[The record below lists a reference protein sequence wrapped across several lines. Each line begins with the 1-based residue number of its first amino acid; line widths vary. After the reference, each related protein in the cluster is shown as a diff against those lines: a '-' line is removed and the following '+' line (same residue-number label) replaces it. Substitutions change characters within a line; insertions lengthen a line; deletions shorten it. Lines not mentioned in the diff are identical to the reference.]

1 MMEKLAEIKDGTVF
15 KSGVTDRCNLFLGYK
30 KEDRSTDYELEKR
43 RYLMKKL
50 KFDSYDGVCFLNGLV
65 FFAPV
70 ALLVRTQAGVS
81 EHVFF
86 LLQALLSGVIFL
98 GEIPTGFITDKIGY
112 RKSLI
117 LAQVLLLG
125 ARSLLLAAFVSR
137 SLALFVVEAV
147 VEGIAACFTSGTGSA
162 YLYNLYGE
170 NGYLVKTAHAENFG
184 IAGFI
189 ISTVAYAGI
198 YKISGMEGLLI
209 TTVVMDIIAVVC
221 SFFLRSE
228 SSKTIIADRKEVQ
241 ILAVFKNKKAFLFVI
256 SLAIFSIAWLLINFF
271 YVVKLE
277 NCGLPV
283 EWMSLIILSYSAVQM
298 LAEPILGKL
307 SDGKNGKSS
316 REKLPAVTAA
326 TAGVAFLLF
335 GVVKFRAAVL
345 LLMLILPLLL
355 NLPEYLLMDLEN
367 QFVDEAECGSQRAAT
382 LSVLNMGVNLV
393 EILTLSASAFLTKIG
408 IQWCFV
414 FVGCFLMAIALL
426 FARIQK

>member
-1 MMEKLAEIKDGTVF
+1 
-15 KSGVTDRCNLFLGYK
+15 
-30 KEDRSTDYELEKR
+30 
-43 RYLMKKL
+43 
-50 KFDSYDGVCFLNGLV
+50 
-65 FFAPV
+65 
-70 ALLVRTQAGVS
+70 
-81 EHVFF
+81 
-86 LLQALLSGVIFL
+86 
-98 GEIPTGFITDKIGY
+98 
-112 RKSLI
+112 
-117 LAQVLLLG
+117 
-125 ARSLLLAAFVSR
+125 
-137 SLALFVVEAV
+137 
-147 VEGIAACFTSGTGSA
+147 
-162 YLYNLYGE
+162 
-170 NGYLVKTAHAENFG
+170 
-184 IAGFI
+184 
-189 ISTVAYAGI
+189 
-198 YKISGMEGLLI
+198 MEGLLI

-228 SSKTIIADRKEVQ
+228 SSKTIIADRKEMQLQADTRQQENSGDTMQKKQEKDSIRQ
-241 ILAVFKNKKAFLFVI
+241 ILAIFKNKKAFLFVI

-271 YVVKLE
+271 YVEKLE

-307 SDGKNGKSS
+307 SDGKNGKSG

-326 TAGVAFLLF
+326 AAGVAFLLF

>member
-1 MMEKLAEIKDGTVF
+1 
-15 KSGVTDRCNLFLGYK
+15 
-30 KEDRSTDYELEKR
+30 
-43 RYLMKKL
+43 MKKL

-162 YLYNLYGE
+162 YLYALYGE
-170 NGYLVKTAHAENFG
+170 NGYLAKTAHAGNFG
-184 IAGFI
+184 TAGFI

-209 TTVVMDIIAVVC
+209 TTVVMDIIAVVL
-221 SFFLRSE
+221 SFYLRSE

-271 YVVKLE
+271 YVEKLE

-326 TAGVAFLLF
+326 AAGVAFLLF

-355 NLPEYLLMDLEN
+355 NLPEYLLMNLEN

-414 FVGCFLMAIALL
+414 FVGCFLMVIALL

>member
-1 MMEKLAEIKDGTVF
+1 
-15 KSGVTDRCNLFLGYK
+15 
-30 KEDRSTDYELEKR
+30 
-43 RYLMKKL
+43 MKKL

-81 EHVFF
+81 EHIFF

-117 LAQVLLLG
+117 WAQVLLFG

-162 YLYNLYGE
+162 YLYALYGE
-170 NGYLVKTAHAENFG
+170 NGYLAKTAHAGNFG
-184 IAGFI
+184 TAGFI

-209 TTVVMDIIAVVC
+209 TTVVMDVIAVVC

-283 EWMSLIILSYSAVQM
+283 EWMSLIILIYSAVQM

-316 REKLPAVTAA
+316 REKLPEVTAT

-355 NLPEYLLMDLEN
+355 NLPEYLLMNLEN

>member
-1 MMEKLAEIKDGTVF
+1 
-15 KSGVTDRCNLFLGYK
+15 
-30 KEDRSTDYELEKR
+30 
-43 RYLMKKL
+43 MKKL

-86 LLQALLSGVIFL
+86 ILQALLSGVIFL

-137 SLALFVVEAV
+137 SLVLFVVEAV

-162 YLYNLYGE
+162 YLYALYGE
-170 NGYLVKTAHAENFG
+170 NGYLAKTAHAGNFG
-184 IAGFI
+184 TAGFI

-209 TTVVMDIIAVVC
+209 TTVVMDVIAVVC

-271 YVVKLE
+271 YVEKLE

-283 EWMSLIILSYSAVQM
+283 EWMSLIILIYSAVQM

-307 SDGKNGKSS
+307 SDGKKGKSG
-316 REKLPAVTAA
+316 RGKLPAVTAA

-355 NLPEYLLMDLEN
+355 NLPEYLLMNLEN

>member
-1 MMEKLAEIKDGTVF
+1 
-15 KSGVTDRCNLFLGYK
+15 
-30 KEDRSTDYELEKR
+30 
-43 RYLMKKL
+43 MKKL

-81 EHVFF
+81 EHIFF

-137 SLALFVVEAV
+137 SLVLFVVEAV

-162 YLYNLYGE
+162 YLYALYGE
-170 NGYLVKTAHAENFG
+170 NGYLAKTAHAGNFG
-184 IAGFI
+184 TAGFI

-198 YKISGMEGLLI
+198 YKISDMEGLLI

-228 SSKTIIADRKEVQ
+228 SSKAVIADRKEVQ
-241 ILAVFKNKKAFLFVI
+241 ILAIFKNKKAFLFVI

-307 SDGKNGKSS
+307 SDGKNGKSG
-316 REKLPAVTAA
+316 RGKLPAVTAA

-367 QFVDEAECGSQRAAT
+367 QFVDETECGSQRAAT

>member
-1 MMEKLAEIKDGTVF
+1 
-15 KSGVTDRCNLFLGYK
+15 
-30 KEDRSTDYELEKR
+30 
-43 RYLMKKL
+43 MKKL

-137 SLALFVVEAV
+137 SLVLFVVEAV

-162 YLYNLYGE
+162 YLYALYGE

-184 IAGFI
+184 TAGFI

-228 SSKTIIADRKEVQ
+228 SSKAVIADRKEVQ
-241 ILAVFKNKKAFLFVI
+241 ILAIFKNKKAFLFVI

-307 SDGKNGKSS
+307 SDGKNGKSG

-367 QFVDEAECGSQRAAT
+367 QFVDEAECGSRRAAT

>member
-1 MMEKLAEIKDGTVF
+1 
-15 KSGVTDRCNLFLGYK
+15 
-30 KEDRSTDYELEKR
+30 
-43 RYLMKKL
+43 MKKL

-81 EHVFF
+81 EHIFF

-162 YLYNLYGE
+162 YLYALYGE

-184 IAGFI
+184 TAGFI

-221 SFFLRSE
+221 SFYLRSE

-307 SDGKNGKSS
+307 SDEKNGKSS

-355 NLPEYLLMDLEN
+355 NLPEYLLMNLEN
-367 QFVDEAECGSQRAAT
+367 QFVDEAECGSQRAAM

-414 FVGCFLMAIALL
+414 FVGCFLMVIALL

>member
-1 MMEKLAEIKDGTVF
+1 
-15 KSGVTDRCNLFLGYK
+15 
-30 KEDRSTDYELEKR
+30 
-43 RYLMKKL
+43 MKKL

-81 EHVFF
+81 KHVFF
-86 LLQALLSGVIFL
+86 ILQALLSGVIFL

-162 YLYNLYGE
+162 YLYALYGE
-170 NGYLVKTAHAENFG
+170 NGYLAKTAHAGNFG
-184 IAGFI
+184 TAGFI

-209 TTVVMDIIAVVC
+209 TTVVMDVIAVVC
-221 SFFLRSE
+221 SFYLRSE
-228 SSKTIIADRKEVQ
+228 SSKTVIADRKEVQ

-271 YVVKLE
+271 YVEKLE

-307 SDGKNGKSS
+307 SDGKNGKSG
-316 REKLPAVTAA
+316 RGKLPAVTAA

-367 QFVDEAECGSQRAAT
+367 QFVDETECGSQRAAT

>member
-1 MMEKLAEIKDGTVF
+1 
-15 KSGVTDRCNLFLGYK
+15 
-30 KEDRSTDYELEKR
+30 
-43 RYLMKKL
+43 MKKL

-125 ARSLLLAAFVSR
+125 ARSLLLVAFVSR

-147 VEGIAACFTSGTGSA
+147 VEGTATCFNSGTGSA
-162 YLYNLYGE
+162 YLYDLYGE

-184 IAGFI
+184 TAGFI

-221 SFFLRSE
+221 SFYLRSE

-241 ILAVFKNKKAFLFVI
+241 ILAIFKNKKAFLFVI

-316 REKLPAVTAA
+316 REKLPAVTAT

-355 NLPEYLLMDLEN
+355 NLPEYLLMNLEN

-414 FVGCFLMAIALL
+414 FVGCFLMVIALL

>member
-1 MMEKLAEIKDGTVF
+1 
-15 KSGVTDRCNLFLGYK
+15 
-30 KEDRSTDYELEKR
+30 
-43 RYLMKKL
+43 MKKL

-162 YLYNLYGE
+162 YLYDLYGE

-184 IAGFI
+184 TAGFI
-189 ISTVAYAGI
+189 ISTVAYAWI

-209 TTVVMDIIAVVC
+209 TTVVTNIIAVVC

-228 SSKTIIADRKEVQ
+228 SSKTVIADRKEVQ

-271 YVVKLE
+271 YVEKLE

-298 LAEPILGKL
+298 LAEPILEKL
-307 SDGKNGKSS
+307 SVGKNGKSG
-316 REKLPAVTAA
+316 RKKLLAVTAV
-326 TAGVAFLLF
+326 TAGVSFLLF
-335 GVVKFRAAVL
+335 GVIKFRAAVL

-367 QFVDEAECGSQRAAT
+367 QFVDETECGSQRAAT

>member
-1 MMEKLAEIKDGTVF
+1 
-15 KSGVTDRCNLFLGYK
+15 
-30 KEDRSTDYELEKR
+30 
-43 RYLMKKL
+43 MKKL

-137 SLALFVVEAV
+137 SLVLFVVEAV

-162 YLYNLYGE
+162 YLYALYGE
-170 NGYLVKTAHAENFG
+170 NGYLAKTAHAGNFG
-184 IAGFI
+184 TAGFI

-209 TTVVMDIIAVVC
+209 TTVVMDVIAVVC
-221 SFFLRSE
+221 SFYLRSE

-241 ILAVFKNKKAFLFVI
+241 ILAIFKNKKAFLFVI

-326 TAGVAFLLF
+326 AAGVAFLLF

-414 FVGCFLMAIALL
+414 FVGCFLMVIALL

>member
-1 MMEKLAEIKDGTVF
+1 
-15 KSGVTDRCNLFLGYK
+15 
-30 KEDRSTDYELEKR
+30 
-43 RYLMKKL
+43 MKKL

-86 LLQALLSGVIFL
+86 ILQALLSGVIFL

-137 SLALFVVEAV
+137 SLVLFVVEAV
-147 VEGIAACFTSGTGSA
+147 VEGIAVCFTSGTGSA
-162 YLYNLYGE
+162 YLYALYGE
-170 NGYLVKTAHAENFG
+170 NGYLAKTAHAGNFG
-184 IAGFI
+184 TAGFI

-241 ILAVFKNKKAFLFVI
+241 ILAIFKNKKAFLFVI

-271 YVVKLE
+271 YVEKLE

-307 SDGKNGKSS
+307 SDGKNGKSG
-316 REKLPAVTAA
+316 RGKLPAVTAA
-326 TAGVAFLLF
+326 AAGVAFLFF

-414 FVGCFLMAIALL
+414 FVGCFLMVIALL

>member
-1 MMEKLAEIKDGTVF
+1 
-15 KSGVTDRCNLFLGYK
+15 
-30 KEDRSTDYELEKR
+30 
-43 RYLMKKL
+43 MKKL

-70 ALLVRTQAGVS
+70 ALLVRTLAGVS
-81 EHVFF
+81 EHIFF

-117 LAQVLLLG
+117 WAQVLLFG

-147 VEGIAACFTSGTGSA
+147 VEGIAVCFTSGTGSA
-162 YLYNLYGE
+162 YLYALYGE
-170 NGYLVKTAHAENFG
+170 NGYLAKTAHAGNFG
-184 IAGFI
+184 TAGFI

-228 SSKTIIADRKEVQ
+228 SSKAVIADRKEVQ
-241 ILAVFKNKKAFLFVI
+241 ILAIFKNKKAFLFVI

-307 SDGKNGKSS
+307 SDGKNGKSG
-316 REKLPAVTAA
+316 RKKLPAVTAV

-335 GVVKFRAAVL
+335 GVIKFRAAVL

-367 QFVDEAECGSQRAAT
+367 QFVDETECGSQRAAT

-414 FVGCFLMAIALL
+414 FVGCFLMAIAHL

>member
-1 MMEKLAEIKDGTVF
+1 
-15 KSGVTDRCNLFLGYK
+15 
-30 KEDRSTDYELEKR
+30 
-43 RYLMKKL
+43 MKKL

-81 EHVFF
+81 EHIFF

-117 LAQVLLLG
+117 WAQVLLFG

-147 VEGIAACFTSGTGSA
+147 VEGIAVCFTSGTGSA
-162 YLYNLYGE
+162 YLYDLYGE

-184 IAGFI
+184 TAGFI

-241 ILAVFKNKKAFLFVI
+241 ILAIFKNKKAFLFVI

-298 LAEPILGKL
+298 LSEPILGKL
-307 SDGKNGKSS
+307 SDGKNGKSG
-316 REKLPAVTAA
+316 RGKLPAVTAA
-326 TAGVAFLLF
+326 AAGVAFLFF
-335 GVVKFRAAVL
+335 GVVKFKAAVL

-355 NLPEYLLMDLEN
+355 NLPEYLLMNLEN
-367 QFVDEAECGSQRAAT
+367 QFVDEAECGSQRAAM

>member
-1 MMEKLAEIKDGTVF
+1 
-15 KSGVTDRCNLFLGYK
+15 
-30 KEDRSTDYELEKR
+30 
-43 RYLMKKL
+43 MKKL

-86 LLQALLSGVIFL
+86 ILQALLSGVIFL

-137 SLALFVVEAV
+137 SLVLFVVEAV

-162 YLYNLYGE
+162 YLYALYGE
-170 NGYLVKTAHAENFG
+170 NGYLAKTAHAGNFG
-184 IAGFI
+184 TAGFI

-241 ILAVFKNKKAFLFVI
+241 ILAIFKNKKAFLFVI

-271 YVVKLE
+271 YVEKLE

-298 LAEPILGKL
+298 LAEPILEKL
-307 SDGKNGKSS
+307 SDGKNGKSG
-316 REKLPAVTAA
+316 RGKLPAVTAA

-355 NLPEYLLMDLEN
+355 NLPEYLLMNLEN

-382 LSVLNMGVNLV
+382 LSVLNMGMNLV

>member
-1 MMEKLAEIKDGTVF
+1 
-15 KSGVTDRCNLFLGYK
+15 
-30 KEDRSTDYELEKR
+30 
-43 RYLMKKL
+43 MKKL

-81 EHVFF
+81 EHIFF

-137 SLALFVVEAV
+137 SLVLFVVEAV

-162 YLYNLYGE
+162 YLYALYGE
-170 NGYLVKTAHAENFG
+170 NGYLAKTAHAGNFG
-184 IAGFI
+184 TAGFI

-221 SFFLRSE
+221 SFYLRSE
-228 SSKTIIADRKEVQ
+228 SSKAVIADRKEVQ
-241 ILAVFKNKKAFLFVI
+241 ILAIFKNKKAFLFVI

-298 LAEPILGKL
+298 LAEPILEKL
-307 SDGKNGKSS
+307 SDGKNGKSG
-316 REKLPAVTAA
+316 RGKLPAVTAV

-355 NLPEYLLMDLEN
+355 NLPEYLLMNLEN

-414 FVGCFLMAIALL
+414 FVGCFLMVIALL

>member
-1 MMEKLAEIKDGTVF
+1 
-15 KSGVTDRCNLFLGYK
+15 
-30 KEDRSTDYELEKR
+30 
-43 RYLMKKL
+43 MKKL

-98 GEIPTGFITDKIGY
+98 GEIPTGFITDKIG
-112 RKSLI
+112 SLI

-137 SLALFVVEAV
+137 SLVLFVVEAV
-147 VEGIAACFTSGTGSA
+147 VEGIAACFISGTGSA
-162 YLYNLYGE
+162 YLYALYGE
-170 NGYLVKTAHAENFG
+170 NGYLAKTAHAGNFG
-184 IAGFI
+184 TAGFI

-209 TTVVMDIIAVVC
+209 TTVVMNIIAVVC

-228 SSKTIIADRKEVQ
+228 SSKTVIADRKEVQ

-307 SDGKNGKSS
+307 SDGKNGKSG
-316 REKLPAVTAA
+316 RKKLPAVTAV

-335 GVVKFRAAVL
+335 GVIKFRAAVL

-367 QFVDEAECGSQRAAT
+367 QFVDETECGSQRAAT

>member
-1 MMEKLAEIKDGTVF
+1 
-15 KSGVTDRCNLFLGYK
+15 
-30 KEDRSTDYELEKR
+30 
-43 RYLMKKL
+43 MKKI

-81 EHVFF
+81 EHIFF

-125 ARSLLLAAFVSR
+125 ARSLLLAAFVSQ
-137 SLALFVVEAV
+137 SLVLFVVEAV
-147 VEGIAACFTSGTGSA
+147 VEGIAVCFTSGTGSA
-162 YLYNLYGE
+162 YLYALYGE
-170 NGYLVKTAHAENFG
+170 NGYLAKTAHAGNFG
-184 IAGFI
+184 TAGFI

-221 SFFLRSE
+221 SFYLRSE
-228 SSKTIIADRKEVQ
+228 SSKAVIADRKEVQ
-241 ILAVFKNKKAFLFVI
+241 ILAIFKNKKAFLFVI

-271 YVVKLE
+271 YVEKLE

-307 SDGKNGKSS
+307 SVGKNGKSG
-316 REKLPAVTAA
+316 RKKLPAVTAV

-335 GVVKFRAAVL
+335 GVIKFRAAVL

-367 QFVDEAECGSQRAAT
+367 QFVDETECGSQRAAT

-414 FVGCFLMAIALL
+414 FVGCFLMVIALL
-426 FARIQK
+426 FAGIKK

>member
-1 MMEKLAEIKDGTVF
+1 
-15 KSGVTDRCNLFLGYK
+15 
-30 KEDRSTDYELEKR
+30 
-43 RYLMKKL
+43 MKKL

-81 EHVFF
+81 EHIFF

-137 SLALFVVEAV
+137 SLVLFVVEAV
-147 VEGIAACFTSGTGSA
+147 VEGTATCFTSGTGSA
-162 YLYNLYGE
+162 YLYDLYGE
-170 NGYLVKTAHAENFG
+170 NGYLAKTAHAGNFG
-184 IAGFI
+184 TAGFI

-209 TTVVMDIIAVVC
+209 ITVVMDIIAVVC

-228 SSKTIIADRKEVQ
+228 SSKAVIADRKEVQ

-326 TAGVAFLLF
+326 AAGVAFLLF

-355 NLPEYLLMDLEN
+355 NLPEYLLMNLEN

-414 FVGCFLMAIALL
+414 FVGCFLMVIALL

>member
-1 MMEKLAEIKDGTVF
+1 
-15 KSGVTDRCNLFLGYK
+15 
-30 KEDRSTDYELEKR
+30 
-43 RYLMKKL
+43 MKKL

-81 EHVFF
+81 EHIFF

-117 LAQVLLLG
+117 WAQVLLFG

-162 YLYNLYGE
+162 YLYALYGE
-170 NGYLVKTAHAENFG
+170 NGYLAKTAHAGNFG
-184 IAGFI
+184 TAGFI

-228 SSKTIIADRKEVQ
+228 SSKAVIADRKEVQ
-241 ILAVFKNKKAFLFVI
+241 ILAIFKNKKAFLFVI

-283 EWMSLIILSYSAVQM
+283 ECMSLIILSYSAVQM

-316 REKLPAVTAA
+316 RGKLPAVTAA

>member
-1 MMEKLAEIKDGTVF
+1 
-15 KSGVTDRCNLFLGYK
+15 
-30 KEDRSTDYELEKR
+30 
-43 RYLMKKL
+43 MKKL

-147 VEGIAACFTSGTGSA
+147 VEGTATCFTSGTGSA
-162 YLYNLYGE
+162 YLYDLYGE

-184 IAGFI
+184 TAGFI

-228 SSKTIIADRKEVQ
+228 SSKAVIADRKEVQ
-241 ILAVFKNKKAFLFVI
+241 ILAIFKNKKAFLFVI

-271 YVVKLE
+271 YVEKLE

-298 LAEPILGKL
+298 LAEPILEKL
-307 SDGKNGKSS
+307 SVGKNGKSG
-316 REKLPAVTAA
+316 RKKLPAVTAV

-335 GVVKFRAAVL
+335 GVIKFRAAVL

-367 QFVDEAECGSQRAAT
+367 QFVDETECGGQRAAT

-414 FVGCFLMAIALL
+414 FVGCFLMVIALL
-426 FARIQK
+426 FVRIQK

>member
-1 MMEKLAEIKDGTVF
+1 
-15 KSGVTDRCNLFLGYK
+15 
-30 KEDRSTDYELEKR
+30 
-43 RYLMKKL
+43 MKKL

-137 SLALFVVEAV
+137 SLVLFVVEAV

-162 YLYNLYGE
+162 YLYALYGE
-170 NGYLVKTAHAENFG
+170 NGYLAKTAHAGNFG
-184 IAGFI
+184 TAGFI

-209 TTVVMDIIAVVC
+209 TTVVMDVIAVVC
-221 SFFLRSE
+221 SFYLRSE

-283 EWMSLIILSYSAVQM
+283 ECMSLIILSYSAVQM

-316 REKLPAVTAA
+316 REKLPAVTAT

-355 NLPEYLLMDLEN
+355 NLPEYLLMNLEN

>member
-1 MMEKLAEIKDGTVF
+1 
-15 KSGVTDRCNLFLGYK
+15 
-30 KEDRSTDYELEKR
+30 
-43 RYLMKKL
+43 MKKL

-162 YLYNLYGE
+162 YLYALYGE
-170 NGYLVKTAHAENFG
+170 NGYLAKAAHAGNFG
-184 IAGFI
+184 TAGFI

-228 SSKTIIADRKEVQ
+228 SSKTVIADRKEVQ

-271 YVVKLE
+271 YVEKLE

-307 SDGKNGKSS
+307 SDGKNVKSGMG
-316 REKLPAVTAA
+316 KLPAVTAA

>member
-1 MMEKLAEIKDGTVF
+1 
-15 KSGVTDRCNLFLGYK
+15 
-30 KEDRSTDYELEKR
+30 
-43 RYLMKKL
+43 MKKL

-81 EHVFF
+81 EHIFF

-162 YLYNLYGE
+162 YLYALYGE
-170 NGYLVKTAHAENFG
+170 NGYLAKAAHAGNFG
-184 IAGFI
+184 TAGFI

-209 TTVVMDIIAVVC
+209 ITVVMDIIAVVC
-221 SFFLRSE
+221 SFYLRSE
-228 SSKTIIADRKEVQ
+228 SSKTVIADRKEVQ

-271 YVVKLE
+271 YVEKLE

-307 SDGKNGKSS
+307 SDGKNGKFG
-316 REKLPAVTAA
+316 REKLPAVTAT

-355 NLPEYLLMDLEN
+355 NLPEYLLMNLEN

-414 FVGCFLMAIALL
+414 FVGCFLMVIAHL

>member
-1 MMEKLAEIKDGTVF
+1 
-15 KSGVTDRCNLFLGYK
+15 
-30 KEDRSTDYELEKR
+30 
-43 RYLMKKL
+43 MKKL

-147 VEGIAACFTSGTGSA
+147 VEGTATCFTSGTGSA
-162 YLYNLYGE
+162 YLYDLYGE

-184 IAGFI
+184 TAGFI

-209 TTVVMDIIAVVC
+209 TTVVMNIIAVVC
-221 SFFLRSE
+221 SFYLRSE
-228 SSKTIIADRKEVQ
+228 SSKTVIADRKEVQ

-271 YVVKLE
+271 YVEKLE

-307 SDGKNGKSS
+307 SDEKNGKSG
-316 REKLPAVTAA
+316 RGKLPAVTAA

-367 QFVDEAECGSQRAAT
+367 QFVDETECGSQRAAT

>member
-1 MMEKLAEIKDGTVF
+1 
-15 KSGVTDRCNLFLGYK
+15 
-30 KEDRSTDYELEKR
+30 
-43 RYLMKKL
+43 MKKL

-137 SLALFVVEAV
+137 SLVLFVVEAV

-162 YLYNLYGE
+162 YLYALYGE
-170 NGYLVKTAHAENFG
+170 NGYLAKTAHAGNFG
-184 IAGFI
+184 TAGFI

-228 SSKTIIADRKEVQ
+228 SSKAVIADRKEVQ
-241 ILAVFKNKKAFLFVI
+241 ILAIFKNKKAFLFVI

-283 EWMSLIILSYSAVQM
+283 ECMSLIILSYSAVQM

-307 SDGKNGKSS
+307 SDGKNGKSG
-316 REKLPAVTAA
+316 RKKMLAVTAV

-335 GVVKFRAAVL
+335 GVIKFRAAVL

-367 QFVDEAECGSQRAAT
+367 QVVDETECGSQRAAT

-414 FVGCFLMAIALL
+414 FVGGFLMAIALL

>member
-1 MMEKLAEIKDGTVF
+1 
-15 KSGVTDRCNLFLGYK
+15 
-30 KEDRSTDYELEKR
+30 
-43 RYLMKKL
+43 MKKL

-81 EHVFF
+81 EHIFF

-162 YLYNLYGE
+162 YLYALYGE
-170 NGYLVKTAHAENFG
+170 NGYLAKTAHAGNFG
-184 IAGFI
+184 TAGFI

-209 TTVVMDIIAVVC
+209 ITVVMDIIAVVC

-271 YVVKLE
+271 YVEKLE

-316 REKLPAVTAA
+316 REKLPAVTAT

-355 NLPEYLLMDLEN
+355 NLPEYLLMNLEN

>member
-1 MMEKLAEIKDGTVF
+1 
-15 KSGVTDRCNLFLGYK
+15 
-30 KEDRSTDYELEKR
+30 
-43 RYLMKKL
+43 MKKL

-81 EHVFF
+81 EHIFF

-117 LAQVLLLG
+117 WAQVLLFG
-125 ARSLLLAAFVSR
+125 ARSLLLAAYVSQ

-147 VEGIAACFTSGTGSA
+147 VEGIAACFASGTGSA
-162 YLYNLYGE
+162 YLYDLYGE

-184 IAGFI
+184 TAGFI

-241 ILAVFKNKKAFLFVI
+241 ILAIFKNKKAFLFVI

-283 EWMSLIILSYSAVQM
+283 EWMSLIILIYSAVQM
-298 LAEPILGKL
+298 LAEPILEKL
-307 SDGKNGKSS
+307 SDGKNGKSG
-316 REKLPAVTAA
+316 RGKLPAVTAA

-335 GVVKFRAAVL
+335 GVVKFRSAVL

-367 QFVDEAECGSQRAAT
+367 QFVDEAECGSQRAAM

>member
-1 MMEKLAEIKDGTVF
+1 
-15 KSGVTDRCNLFLGYK
+15 
-30 KEDRSTDYELEKR
+30 
-43 RYLMKKL
+43 MKKL

-81 EHVFF
+81 EHIFF

-117 LAQVLLLG
+117 WAQVLLFG

-162 YLYNLYGE
+162 YLYALYGE
-170 NGYLVKTAHAENFG
+170 NGYLAKAAHAGNFG
-184 IAGFI
+184 TAGFI

-228 SSKTIIADRKEVQ
+228 SSKAVIADRKEVQ
-241 ILAVFKNKKAFLFVI
+241 ILAIFKNKKAFLFVI

-283 EWMSLIILSYSAVQM
+283 ECMSLIILSYSAVQM

-307 SDGKNGKSS
+307 SDGKNGKSG
-316 REKLPAVTAA
+316 RKKLLAVTAV

-335 GVVKFRAAVL
+335 GVIKFRAAVL

-367 QFVDEAECGSQRAAT
+367 QFVDETECGSQRAAT
-382 LSVLNMGVNLV
+382 LSVINMGVNLV

>member
-1 MMEKLAEIKDGTVF
+1 
-15 KSGVTDRCNLFLGYK
+15 
-30 KEDRSTDYELEKR
+30 
-43 RYLMKKL
+43 MKKL

-147 VEGIAACFTSGTGSA
+147 VEGIAACFTSGTGSV
-162 YLYNLYGE
+162 YLYALYGE
-170 NGYLVKTAHAENFG
+170 NGYLAKTAHAGNFG
-184 IAGFI
+184 TAGFI

-209 TTVVMDIIAVVC
+209 TTVVMDIIAVVL
-221 SFFLRSE
+221 SFYLRSE

-241 ILAVFKNKKAFLFVI
+241 ILAIFKNKKAFLFVI

-271 YVVKLE
+271 YVEKLE

-316 REKLPAVTAA
+316 REKLPAVTAT

-355 NLPEYLLMDLEN
+355 NLPEYLLMNLEN

>member
-1 MMEKLAEIKDGTVF
+1 
-15 KSGVTDRCNLFLGYK
+15 
-30 KEDRSTDYELEKR
+30 
-43 RYLMKKL
+43 MKKL

-137 SLALFVVEAV
+137 SLVLFVVEAV

-162 YLYNLYGE
+162 YLYDLYGE

-184 IAGFI
+184 TAGFI

-228 SSKTIIADRKEVQ
+228 SSKAVIADRKEVQ

-326 TAGVAFLLF
+326 AAGVAFLLF

-355 NLPEYLLMDLEN
+355 NLPEYLLMNLEN

-414 FVGCFLMAIALL
+414 FVGCFLMVIALL

>member
-1 MMEKLAEIKDGTVF
+1 
-15 KSGVTDRCNLFLGYK
+15 
-30 KEDRSTDYELEKR
+30 
-43 RYLMKKL
+43 MKKL

-162 YLYNLYGE
+162 YLYALYGE
-170 NGYLVKTAHAENFG
+170 NGYLAKAAHAGNFG
-184 IAGFI
+184 TAGFI

-228 SSKTIIADRKEVQ
+228 SSKTVIADRKEVQ

-271 YVVKLE
+271 YVEKLE

-307 SDGKNGKSS
+307 SDGKNVKSG
-316 REKLPAVTAA
+316 RGKLPAVTAA

-345 LLMLILPLLL
+345 ILMLILPLLL

-414 FVGCFLMAIALL
+414 FVGCFLMVIALL

>member
-1 MMEKLAEIKDGTVF
+1 
-15 KSGVTDRCNLFLGYK
+15 
-30 KEDRSTDYELEKR
+30 
-43 RYLMKKL
+43 MKKL

-81 EHVFF
+81 EHIFF

-117 LAQVLLLG
+117 WAQVLLFG

-162 YLYNLYGE
+162 YLYALYGE
-170 NGYLVKTAHAENFG
+170 NGYLAKTAHAGNCG
-184 IAGFI
+184 TAGFI

-198 YKISGMEGLLI
+198 YKMSGMEGLLI
-209 TTVVMDIIAVVC
+209 TTVVTNIIAVVC

-228 SSKTIIADRKEVQ
+228 SSKTVIADRKEVQ

-271 YVVKLE
+271 YVEKLE

-283 EWMSLIILSYSAVQM
+283 EWMSLIILIYSAVQM
-298 LAEPILGKL
+298 LAEPILEKL
-307 SDGKNGKSS
+307 SVGKNGKSG
-316 REKLPAVTAA
+316 RKKLLAVTAV

-335 GVVKFRAAVL
+335 GVIKLRAAVL

-367 QFVDEAECGSQRAAT
+367 QFVDETECGNQRAAT

-414 FVGCFLMAIALL
+414 FVGCFLMVIALL
-426 FARIQK
+426 FVRIQK

>member
-1 MMEKLAEIKDGTVF
+1 
-15 KSGVTDRCNLFLGYK
+15 
-30 KEDRSTDYELEKR
+30 
-43 RYLMKKL
+43 MKKL

-81 EHVFF
+81 EHIFF

-162 YLYNLYGE
+162 YLYALYGE
-170 NGYLVKTAHAENFG
+170 NGYLAKTAHAENFG
-184 IAGFI
+184 TAGFI

-228 SSKTIIADRKEVQ
+228 SSKTVIADRKEVQ

-271 YVVKLE
+271 YVEKLE

-298 LAEPILGKL
+298 LAEPILEKL
-307 SDGKNGKSS
+307 SVGKNGKSG
-316 REKLPAVTAA
+316 RKKLLAVTAV
-326 TAGVAFLLF
+326 TAGVSFLLF
-335 GVVKFRAAVL
+335 GVIKFRAAVL

-367 QFVDEAECGSQRAAT
+367 QFVDETECGSQRAAT

-414 FVGCFLMAIALL
+414 FVGCFLMVIALL

>member
-1 MMEKLAEIKDGTVF
+1 
-15 KSGVTDRCNLFLGYK
+15 
-30 KEDRSTDYELEKR
+30 
-43 RYLMKKL
+43 MKKL

-81 EHVFF
+81 EHIFF

-137 SLALFVVEAV
+137 SLVLFVVEAV

-162 YLYNLYGE
+162 YLYALYGE
-170 NGYLVKTAHAENFG
+170 NGYLAKTAHAGNFG
-184 IAGFI
+184 TAGFI

-198 YKISGMEGLLI
+198 YKISGMEGLVI
-209 TTVVMDIIAVVC
+209 TTVVANATAVAC

-228 SSKTIIADRKEVQ
+228 SSKTVIADRKKVQ

-271 YVVKLE
+271 YVEKLE

-283 EWMSLIILSYSAVQM
+283 EWMSLIILIYSAVQM
-298 LAEPILGKL
+298 LAEPILEKL
-307 SDGKNGKSS
+307 SVGKNGKSG
-316 REKLPAVTAA
+316 RKKLLAVTAV

-335 GVVKFRAAVL
+335 GVIKLRAAVL

-367 QFVDEAECGSQRAAT
+367 QFVDETECGSQRAAT

-414 FVGCFLMAIALL
+414 FVGCFLMVIALL
-426 FARIQK
+426 FVRIQK

>member
-1 MMEKLAEIKDGTVF
+1 
-15 KSGVTDRCNLFLGYK
+15 
-30 KEDRSTDYELEKR
+30 
-43 RYLMKKL
+43 MKKL

-81 EHVFF
+81 EHIFF

-147 VEGIAACFTSGTGSA
+147 VEGIAACFTSGTGSV
-162 YLYNLYGE
+162 YLYALYGE
-170 NGYLVKTAHAENFG
+170 NGYLAKTAHAGNFG
-184 IAGFI
+184 TAGFI

-241 ILAVFKNKKAFLFVI
+241 ILAIFKNKKAFLFVI

-271 YVVKLE
+271 YVEKLE

-307 SDGKNGKSS
+307 SDGKNGKSG

-355 NLPEYLLMDLEN
+355 NLPEYLLMNLEN
-367 QFVDEAECGSQRAAT
+367 QFVDEAECGSQRAAM

-414 FVGCFLMAIALL
+414 FVGCFLMVIALL

>member
-1 MMEKLAEIKDGTVF
+1 
-15 KSGVTDRCNLFLGYK
+15 
-30 KEDRSTDYELEKR
+30 
-43 RYLMKKL
+43 MKKL

-86 LLQALLSGVIFL
+86 ILQALLSGVIFL

-137 SLALFVVEAV
+137 SLVLFVVEAV

-162 YLYNLYGE
+162 YLYALYGE
-170 NGYLVKTAHAENFG
+170 NGYLAKTAHAGNFG
-184 IAGFI
+184 TAGFI

-209 TTVVMDIIAVVC
+209 TTVVMDVIAVVC

-283 EWMSLIILSYSAVQM
+283 EWMSLIILIYSAVQM

-307 SDGKNGKSS
+307 SDGKNGKSG
-316 REKLPAVTAA
+316 RGKLPAVTAA
-326 TAGVAFLLF
+326 AAGVAFLFF

-355 NLPEYLLMDLEN
+355 NLPEYLLMNLEN

>member
-1 MMEKLAEIKDGTVF
+1 
-15 KSGVTDRCNLFLGYK
+15 
-30 KEDRSTDYELEKR
+30 
-43 RYLMKKL
+43 MKKL

-137 SLALFVVEAV
+137 SLVLFVVEAV

-162 YLYNLYGE
+162 YLYALYGE
-170 NGYLVKTAHAENFG
+170 NGYLAKTAHAGNFG
-184 IAGFI
+184 TAGFI

-228 SSKTIIADRKEVQ
+228 SSKAVIADRKEVQ
-241 ILAVFKNKKAFLFVI
+241 ILAIFKNKKAFLFVI

-283 EWMSLIILSYSAVQM
+283 ECMSLIILSYSAVQM

-307 SDGKNGKSS
+307 SDGKKGKSG
-316 REKLPAVTAA
+316 RGKLPAVTAA

-367 QFVDEAECGSQRAAT
+367 QFVDETECGSQRAAT

-414 FVGCFLMAIALL
+414 FVGCFLMAIAHL

>member
-1 MMEKLAEIKDGTVF
+1 
-15 KSGVTDRCNLFLGYK
+15 
-30 KEDRSTDYELEKR
+30 
-43 RYLMKKL
+43 MKKL
-50 KFDSYDGVCFLNGLV
+50 KFDSYDGVFFLNGLV

-81 EHVFF
+81 EHIFF

-137 SLALFVVEAV
+137 SLVLFVVEAV

-162 YLYNLYGE
+162 YLYALYGE
-170 NGYLVKTAHAENFG
+170 NGYLAKTAHAGNFG
-184 IAGFI
+184 TAGFI

-228 SSKTIIADRKEVQ
+228 SSKAVIADRKEVQ
-241 ILAVFKNKKAFLFVI
+241 ILAIFKNKKAFLFVI

-271 YVVKLE
+271 YVEKLE

-316 REKLPAVTAA
+316 REKLPAVTAV

-335 GVVKFRAAVL
+335 GVIKFRAAVL

-367 QFVDEAECGSQRAAT
+367 QFVDETECGSQRAAT